1 VRRVAVLLAMTLVLG
16 ACGTSPEDKAH
27 DDGKKVGEATR
38 ALFDSRSVASAKSAV
53 SELRSAVD
61 GVRDEIN
68 QSVRTQLDTQRDTL
82 SRAVQGLRQGDV
94 QAAKD
99 DVQQVRAQADAFR
112 HSNSSVT
119 NEFWRGFEEGY
130 DG

>member
-1 VRRVAVLLAMTLVLG
+1 MRRVAALVAVTFVLG

-38 ALFDSRSVASAKSAV
+38 ALSNSRSVASAKSAL
-53 SELRSAVD
+53 SELRSAVH
-61 GVRDEIN
+61 GVRDEVN

-82 SRAVQGLRQGDV
+82 TRAVQGLRQGDV

-99 DVQQVRAQADAFR
+99 QVQQVRAQAEAFR
-112 HSNSSVT
+112 HSSSSVT